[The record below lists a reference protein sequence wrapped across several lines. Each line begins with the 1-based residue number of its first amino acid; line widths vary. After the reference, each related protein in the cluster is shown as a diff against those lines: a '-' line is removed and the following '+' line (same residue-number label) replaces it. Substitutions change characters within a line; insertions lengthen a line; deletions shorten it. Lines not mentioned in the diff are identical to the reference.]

1 MQRFILLRFW
11 CNIICVCLFK
21 LLLYPFAF
29 LYFLINRLDN
39 ICHLMRIIPFF
50 YLYIL
55 AYPKIRLV
63 NFFVTS
69 LLKFTCRSIDTASLF
84 SYFQPSSLLDEIL
97 LVYLILNRLH
107 SALDLGTGI
116 LSYQMAN
123 FVLFL
128 FRVQDSSASFLLVS
142 DFLYKSYIKI
152 KFRIY

>member
-11 CNIICVCLFK
+11 CNINCMRLLK
-21 LLLYPFAF
+21 LLQYPFAF
-29 LYFLINRLDN
+29 VYFLINRFDN

-63 NFFVTS
+63 NFFVPS
-69 LLKFTCRSIDTASLF
+69 LLKFTCRSIGTASLF

-107 SALDLGTGI
+107 SALDLSTGI

>member
-11 CNIICVCLFK
+11 FNINCMCLLKLLQCLF
-21 LLLYPFAF
+21 AF
-29 LYFLINRLDN
+29 VHFLINRFDN

-55 AYPKIRLV
+55 AYSKIRFI
-63 NFFVTS
+63 NFFVTN
-69 LLKFTCRSIDTASLF
+69 LPKFTCRSIDTASLF
-84 SYFQPSSLLDEIL
+84 SYSQPSSLLNEIL

-107 SALDLGTGI
+107 SVLDLSTGL

-128 FRVQDSSASFLLVS
+128 FGVQDSSTSFLLVS
-142 DFLYKSYIKI
+142 NFLYKSYIKI
-152 KFRIY
+152 KFRTY